1 MPQSDLYESRIAR
14 GTDSLGRTLDW
25 WGSLDR
31 GWKANAIG
39 LLVLV
44 AVMLI

>member
-1 MPQSDLYESRIAR
+1 MSQSDLYELQTAHRTGSLERI
-14 GTDSLGRTLDW
+14 LKW
-25 WGSLDR
+25 WDSLDR

-39 LLVLV
+39 LLVLL